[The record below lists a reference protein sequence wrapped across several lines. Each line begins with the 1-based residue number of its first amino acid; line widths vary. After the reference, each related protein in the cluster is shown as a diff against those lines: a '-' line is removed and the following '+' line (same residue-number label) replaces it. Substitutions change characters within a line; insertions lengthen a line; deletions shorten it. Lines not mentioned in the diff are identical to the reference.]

1 MRSRLASVT
10 PPEEENRPLMSKQS
24 QRCAVSTRLWQ
35 LVVELDRY
43 RSGSTLAQ
51 LASRLGTRRN
61 IVTRDLQTLR
71 DMGVCIVHEQAQG
84 ELQYRLSQSEI
95 PRTSPTPLELA
106 AICLGRSVLAS
117 FPGIDAATAL
127 DGLLLR
133 CGSVVDPLR
142 ESRDSVTLS
151 QIRLALRSRRRMTA
165 EHRPERDETAETVLL
180 EPLTLRESEQ
190 QTYLFGYDVDRQDY
204 RLLKV
209 SRLTA
214 VEVLDETIN
223 DHGVLDVGEHLGRN
237 TPVWT
242 GDPVTRIVV
251 RVAAHQANLVAENPL
266 VPHQELE
273 YLSDG
278 SVLVRA
284 NVSST
289 KEALRW
295 VLSWGREAEAI
306 APGEFRDAV
315 RRELDS
321 TVAHYARSPSPRRSV
336 PVALNEPERMPPRKA
351 PGIAKHG

>member
-1 MRSRLASVT
+1 
-10 PPEEENRPLMSKQS
+10 MSKQS
-24 QRCAVSTRLWQ
+24 SRCNLSTRLWQ
-35 LVVELDRY
+35 LVVELDHY
-43 RSGSTLAQ
+43 RSGSTLTQ
-51 LASRLGTRRN
+51 LASRLGTRRAN
-61 IVTRDLQTLR
+61 LGKDLQTLQ
-71 DMGVCIVHEQAQG
+71 DMGVCIVHEQVQG
-84 ELQYRLSQSEI
+84 ELMYRLSQSEI

-106 AICLGRSVLAS
+106 AICLGRSVLAT
-117 FPGIDAATAL
+117 FPGIDAAAAL
-127 DGLLLR
+127 DGLLQR
-133 CGSVVDPLR
+133 CGSVVDPLN

-165 EHRPERDETAETVLL
+165 EHRAERDETAETILL

-209 SRLTA
+209 SRLAA
-214 VEVLDETIN
+214 VEVLDETMN
-223 DHGVLDVGEHLGRN
+223 DHGVLDVGDHLGRT

-242 GDPVTRIVV
+242 GDPVTRVVV
-251 RVAAHQANLVAENPL
+251 RVAAHKANLVAENPL

-306 APGEFRDAV
+306 APGEFRDSV

-321 TVAHYARSPSPRRSV
+321 TVAHYARTPSPRRSV
-336 PVALNEPERMPPRKA
+336 PVTLGRTDSELPLAASAGSKQS
-351 PGIAKHG
+351 